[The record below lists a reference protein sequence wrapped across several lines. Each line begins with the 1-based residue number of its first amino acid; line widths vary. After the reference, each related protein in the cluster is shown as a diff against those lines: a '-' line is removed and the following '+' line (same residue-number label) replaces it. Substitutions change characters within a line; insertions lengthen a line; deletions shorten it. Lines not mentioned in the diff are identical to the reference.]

1 MASAR
6 KLLPVTVLSG
16 FLGAGKTTLLKKI
29 LTHAHTGDKEGKKL
43 KMAVL
48 VNDMGE
54 INIDA
59 DEIKDTKLI
68 QEEAQMVELHNGCI
82 CCTLRGDLLKQ
93 VKALSEETSF
103 DYLVIES
110 TGISEP
116 LPVAQ
121 TFTMDVD
128 GATVVPSGGGG
139 HQPHDHEHAHEP
151 SEVKSLSNFAK
162 LDTMATVVDAL
173 NIFDVLGSIST
184 LAEKNMSGMVGN
196 TGILDEEKPPARNEE
211 VDDRSIA
218 QLMLDQIEFANVIV
232 VSKAPL
238 LKDKPGVIEEI
249 TALLQRLNPAANI
262 VVPQELHY
270 ADLDMSSVI
279 GTQLFDMEKAQKSA
293 GWIAELQKQMTGEGH
308 TPETE
313 EYGVGSV
320 LFRNRTRPFHP
331 ARLREILAG
340 FGNYATSIA
349 LGSRDDKQDEGEL
362 KDEAARG
369 PEDANVHA
377 LCGPFDGVVR
387 AKGRLWIASACSY
400 PINLQIAGRHL
411 GLTPT
416 QPFLYAVMESE
427 WPGEDWNDFEQFE
440 DMVGSGMWSKDS
452 GYGDCMSEAVFI
464 GVKLDKERITKALE
478 NALLTDEELAGGK
491 KEWKKLED
499 VFFSGRFF
507 NVLPDEPSV
516 KMLKQF
522 IRRKPGKTG
531 KKGKISKA

>member
-1 MASAR
+1 MAPR

-29 LTHAHTGDKEGKKL
+29 LMQDNTKEEDKL

-59 DEIKDTKLI
+59 DEIKNTKLI

-93 VKALSEETSF
+93 VKALSEETTF

-121 TFTMDVD
+121 TFTMNVD
-128 GATVVPSGGGG
+128 GATVVPSGG
-139 HQPHDHEHAHEP
+139 HQSHDHDHAHAP
-151 SEVKSLSNFAK
+151 SEVQSLMNFAQ

-184 LAEKNMSGMVGN
+184 LAEKNMTGMVGN
-196 TGILDEEKPPARNEE
+196 TGVKDDEKPAAANEV
-211 VDDRSIA
+211 VDDRSLA

-238 LKDKPGVIEEI
+238 LKEKPGVIEEI
-249 TALLQRLNPAANI
+249 TSLLQRLNPSAKI

-270 ADLDMSSVI
+270 ADLEISSVI
-279 GTQLFDMEKAQKSA
+279 GTKLFDMEKAQKSA

-320 LFRNRTRPFHP
+320 LFRCHSRPFHP
-331 ARLREILAG
+331 GRLREILAG

-427 WPGEDWNDFEQFE
+427 WPGEDWNDFEHFE
-440 DMVGSGMWSKDS
+440 EMTSQGIWFKDS
-452 GYGDCMSEAVFI
+452 GYGDSMSEAVFI
-464 GVKLDKERITKALE
+464 GVKLDKPRITKALE

-491 KEWKKLED
+491 TEWKKFED
-499 VFFSGRFF
+499 VFFGGRFF
-507 NVLPDEPSV
+507 NVMPDEPSV

-522 IRRKPGKTG
+522 VRRKPGKSG
-531 KKGKISKA
+531 KNGKNGKSSKA